1 MSADPTRRRVLAVAV
16 AAVTVAGAAG
26 CAPGRAWPWAT
37 PPTPAPDVGT
47 LKDMI
52 VAEDALIAT
61 YARVV
66 SRFPALAAATGP
78 LLRQHQEHLAAL
90 RARLMIPS
98 GAAPSASAMPRAR
111 PTMEPFPASE
121 HAAVAYLRAAEHTQA
136 AALTGRLATVT
147 PSLAQLFASIAA
159 SEASHAALLARNPR

>member
-1 MSADPTRRRVLAVAV
+1 VSAEPTRRRVLAAAV
-16 AAVTVAGAAG
+16 AAVTASGAAG

-47 LKDMI
+47 LKDLI
-52 VAEDALIAT
+52 VAEDALVAT

-66 SRFPALAAATGP
+66 STFPALSASTAP

-90 RARLMIPS
+90 RARLVIPA
-98 GAAPSASAMPRAR
+98 GAAPPASAMPRAH
-111 PTMEPFPASE
+111 PAAEPFPGSA
-121 HAAVAYLRAAEHTQA
+121 HTAVAYLRAAEHTQA

-147 PSLAQLFASIAA
+147 PSLAQLLASIAA
-159 SEASHAALLARNPR
+159 SEASHAALLTRNPR